1 MNVLMNENYKS
12 YDYLSRYSSFP
23 YYYNIKDD
31 KYTYGITAQLRTDTT
46 YVEHIVKQGETID
59 ALALKYYNNPT
70 KFWIICDF
78 NRIQDPFIDLKP
90 GQKLKM
96 PIVTN
101 LQYDI

>member
-1 MNVLMNENYKS
+1 MNVLINENYKS

-23 YYYNIKDD
+23 YFYNINDN
-31 KYTYGITAQLRTDTT
+31 KYTYGITAQLKNDTP

-59 ALALKYYNNPT
+59 NLALKYYNNPT

-78 NRIQDPFIDLKP
+78 NRIQDPFIELKV

-96 PIVTN
+96 PVVTN